1 MAGDEAPRSRSEE
14 KAEAVRA
21 TLTPFE
27 PGERPWP
34 VVACSLLAFVLG
46 ALTAILYA
54 AGTTVDGTRPR
65 STVVV
70 VYVCLMLG
78 LGINVWRMRYWAV
91 LAFQLLLALAILGF
105 SLRLISV
112 TSAAGLVVCLTSIAV
127 GGTLFWKLVRIA
139 GRIQVTD
146 RMTT

>member
-1 MAGDEAPRSRSEE
+1 MSDDETPRSRSEE
-14 KAEAVRA
+14 KAEAARA

-34 VVACSLLAFVLG
+34 VLACSLLAFVLG
-46 ALTAILYA
+46 ALTVILYL
-54 AGTTVDGTRPR
+54 AGTTVAGSRPR
-65 STVVV
+65 STVVI
-70 VYVCLMLG
+70 VYACLMLG

-105 SLRLISV
+105 ALRLISV
-112 TSAAGLVVCLTSIAV
+112 TSIGGLAICLVSIAV

-139 GRIQVTD
+139 GRIQVTE
-146 RMTT
+146 RTTT